1 MSNVKTKPAKKLT
14 KSTTDSLINYGIVI
28 VLYII
33 MMIMQ
38 ATGNLSSSMKGFL
51 VPVCI
56 YVIMAVSLNLV
67 VGILGEL
74 SLGHAGFMCVGAYT
88 SAIFSKLTESTITA
102 APLRFT
108 LAILVGA
115 FFAAVFGIL
124 IGIPVLRLKGDYL
137 AIVTLAFGEITSAL
151 TPTAGISP
159 PRAPW
164 SLVLRLTETSSSRA
178 LRVSRAHL
186 RTQTSPWA
194 LSSFSLHCSSFR
206 TLSSP
211 ETAVL
216 SWR

>member
-102 APLRFT
+102 APLRFI
-108 LAILVGA
+108 LASDS
-115 FFAAVFGIL
+115 FGM
-124 IGIPVLRLKGDYL
+124 P
-137 AIVTLAFGEITSAL
+137 
-151 TPTAGISP
+151 
-159 PRAPW
+159 
-164 SLVLRLTETSSSRA
+164 
-178 LRVSRAHL
+178 
-186 RTQTSPWA
+186 
-194 LSSFSLHCSSFR
+194 
-206 TLSSP
+206 
-211 ETAVL
+211 
-216 SWR
+216 

>member
-14 KSTTDSLINYGIVI
+14 KSTADSLINYGIVI
-28 VLYII
+28 VLYIV

-88 SAIFSKLTESTITA
+88 SAIFSKLTESTIAA

-115 FFAAVFGIL
+115 
-124 IGIPVLRLKGDYL
+124 
-137 AIVTLAFGEITSAL
+137 
-151 TPTAGISP
+151 
-159 PRAPW
+159 
-164 SLVLRLTETSSSRA
+164 
-178 LRVSRAHL
+178 
-186 RTQTSPWA
+186 
-194 LSSFSLHCSSFR
+194 
-206 TLSSP
+206 
-211 ETAVL
+211 
-216 SWR
+216 

>member
-38 ATGNLSSSMKGFL
+38 ATGNLSSSMNGFL

-115 FFAAVFGIL
+115 FL
-124 IGIPVLRLKGDYL
+124 QL
-137 AIVTLAFGEITSAL
+137 
-151 TPTAGISP
+151 
-159 PRAPW
+159 
-164 SLVLRLTETSSSRA
+164 
-178 LRVSRAHL
+178 
-186 RTQTSPWA
+186 
-194 LSSFSLHCSSFR
+194 FS
-206 TLSSP
+206 
-211 ETAVL
+211 EY
-216 SWR
+216 

>member
-115 FFAAVFGIL
+115 FL
-124 IGIPVLRLKGDYL
+124 QL
-137 AIVTLAFGEITSAL
+137 
-151 TPTAGISP
+151 
-159 PRAPW
+159 
-164 SLVLRLTETSSSRA
+164 
-178 LRVSRAHL
+178 
-186 RTQTSPWA
+186 
-194 LSSFSLHCSSFR
+194 FS
-206 TLSSP
+206 
-211 ETAVL
+211 EY
-216 SWR
+216 